1 MYLWLLSVVTHQA
14 DAKILFI
21 YKVCE
26 EISVFCANKAYI
38 FTTISCNP
46 LILCNQ
52 KVTAALGQFTI
63 IQ

>member
-1 MYLWLLSVVTHQA
+1 M
-14 DAKILFI
+14 
-21 YKVCE
+21 
-26 EISVFCANKAYI
+26 SVFCANKAYI
-38 FTTISCNP
+38 ITTISCNP

>member
-1 MYLWLLSVVTHQA
+1 M
-14 DAKILFI
+14 
-21 YKVCE
+21 
-26 EISVFCANKAYI
+26 SVFCANKAYI
-38 FTTISCNP
+38 ITTISCNI